1 MNQIKRKRIIQ
12 IIYPLLIYFT
22 IYQVGAGFL
31 ISLYAEK
38 IGRLMCLLIAA
49 VVCILPIYAIYRNIS
64 GLTPVPVKNIKQII
78 LYVLSIILIVAFG
91 IVLNVLITRSGLI
104 NQSEGFSK
112 ANQTLSYGSMLIKI
126 LCNVIAIPILE
137 EILMRGIIAGQVLL
151 WHGQFAAVVTSAICF
166 GIIHNNIVQFIYAL
180 LVGLALGFLFVKT
193 KRLSLC
199 FVAHGLINLIVILFS

>member
-1 MNQIKRKRIIQ
+1 
-12 IIYPLLIYFT
+12 
-22 IYQVGAGFL
+22 
-31 ISLYAEK
+31 
-38 IGRLMCLLIAA
+38 MCLLIAA

-112 ANQTLSYGSMLIKI
+112 ANQTLSDGSMLIKI

-151 WHGQFAAVVTSAICF
+151 WHGPFVAVVTSAICF

-199 FVAHGLINLIVILFS
+199 FAAHGLINLIVILFS